1 MEINKKIEELLENYN
16 LVVLKGFKLKEQSCD
31 VKQLINKDQRMNY
44 FFHNI
49 FSGKKKVLYFEEYL
63 LLKDLLKGSSN
74 NKIAILNNNIYINYY
89 PLIANLD
96 SQITKALLGNR
107 QHDEDIDDEEFEIDD
122 LEVRKYTDVYS
133 ELIKLSGKYY
143 CIYNVGLDN
152 YIDGVETIEEEYIDF
167 YTPENLS
174 LKENTNSNID
184 KVVITDEIEYISFLD
199 QLDSQ
204 TPILCVEVAW
214 SPERIKKRLQILNSV
229 YNIQIE
235 IFGGKEDSLP
245 EIKEVHD
252 ILKKYWGYDSFK
264 KLKVY
269 NAEKLEN
276 KITEVNEVSQEQIIK
291 TIIYE
296 SENAYKSQ
304 GRDVFVTAPTG
315 AGKSVIFQIP
325 AIYLTE
331 KYDRV
336 VVVISPLIGLMR
348 DQITNLTQKGYNY
361 ARTLNSDISLT
372 EKNNILEEIRTGA
385 CRILYVSPETLI
397 GNSMLDGIL
406 QNDKKLGLLVVD
418 EAHIVTT
425 WGKQFRPDYWY
436 LGDYITKIRKKYQK
450 QDGNSFII
458 ATFTATATYAGEE
471 NMFEETKSS
480 LNMINPHKYF
490 GFIRRDNISFDI
502 QQVGAKTDRREYE
515 KDKFD
520 LLIKHIKRSL
530 FLGKKCLIYFPTI
543 VLIERFKNH
552 LCLNRY
558 DKYVVTYHGQ
568 LKSIEKKTNEQ
579 LFKSGQVKVMIATKA
594 FGMGIDINDIEVVIH
609 FAPTGNLCDYLQEV
623 GRAGRKPGLEGVAKY
638 DFMKNDFKYI
648 NRFHGLSILKKY
660 QLVEVIKKIYSIYKK
675 ERGGSPKARYVRK
688 RNEMLVDVGVFSHI
702 FENPFFGDEDDIL
715 NKVKTALLVIQKDFE
730 TKKGYSPF
738 TMRPIPLFAKGYF
751 KIDRDTR
758 VKLEQ
763 KFTGGIF
770 EKEKDDIYRVN
781 LKQIWENDYSG
792 VCSFPQFKYY
802 VYSKNEE
809 EIPDTGLLDMIP
821 CLKIEV
827 EFENHWEDKLENI
840 IDIFET
846 VVNDYLLKS
855 EYLYKDKLKLA
866 FTDRKIKSF
875 RAEVIAETL
884 LNNLPIYAKN
894 INQTYQNN
902 MYTAKT
908 DKNGVFRYRFLNGID
923 KYISWL
929 RNGVNDIRRRMSFET
944 GTLYTDNPIKQ
955 REILQLL
962 GIYEAMELLTFK
974 SIGGDGGEIYIYVN
988 ETKTIEHILNNPYF
1002 YKNTLLEK
1010 VDTRHMLNVIMLDYL
1025 YSHKFSSDEIWNII
1039 ENYFLGELPQPVTE
1053 MYTKKLAEKASKNFK
1068 KKRYK

>member
-1 MEINKKIEELLENYN
+1 MEINKKIEELLEDYN
-16 LVVLKGFKLKEQSCD
+16 LVVLKGFELKEQSCNVD
-31 VKQLINKDQRMNY
+31 QLINKDQRMNY

-63 LLKDLLKGSSN
+63 LLKDLLKGTSS
-74 NKIAILNNNIYINYY
+74 NKIAILSNNIYINYY
-89 PLIANLD
+89 PMVAKVDSLIL
-96 SQITKALLGNR
+96 KALLDNK
-107 QHDEDIDDEEFEIDD
+107 QQDEDTDDEEFEVDD
-122 LEVRKYTDVYS
+122 IEVRKYTDVYS
-133 ELIKLSGKYY
+133 EIIELNGKYY
-143 CIYNVGLDN
+143 CIYNVGM
-152 YIDGVETIEEEYIDF
+152 DGYADGIETIEEEYINF
-167 YTPENLS
+167 YSTSSIP
-174 LKENTNSNID
+174 LKENKSPKGEKI
-184 KVVITDEIEYISFLD
+184 VITEEIEYLNFLD
-199 QLDSQ
+199 QLDR
-204 TPILCVEVAW
+204 PISTLCVEVAW
-214 SPERIKKRLQILNSV
+214 NTGKIEERLQILNSLYKV
-229 YNIQIE
+229 KIE

-245 EIKEVHD
+245 EIKEVYD

-264 KLKVY
+264 KIKIY
-269 NAEKLEN
+269 NAEKIEN
-276 KITEVNEVSQEQIIK
+276 KVIEVNDVSQEQIIK

-296 SENAYKSQ
+296 SENAYKNQ

-348 DQITNLTQKGYNY
+348 DQITNLKEKGYNY

-372 EKNNILEEIRTGA
+372 EKKNILEEIRTGK

-450 QDGNSFII
+450 QDGNSFVI
-458 ATFTATATYAGEE
+458 ATFTATATYGGDE

-502 QQVGAKTDRREYE
+502 QQVGAKTVKREYE

-520 LLIKHIKRSL
+520 LLLKHIKTFL
-530 FLGKKCLIYFPTI
+530 FREKKCLIYFPTI
-543 VLIERFKNH
+543 VLIERFKSY
-552 LCLNRY
+552 LCLNKY
-558 DKYVVTYHGQ
+558 DKYVLTYHGK
-568 LKSIEKKTNEQ
+568 LSSVEKKTNEQ
-579 LFKSGQVKVMIATKA
+579 LFKNGQVKIMLATKA
-594 FGMGIDINDIEVVIH
+594 FGMGIDINDIEVVVH

-623 GRAGRKPGLEGVAKY
+623 GRAARKPGLEGVAKY

-675 ERGGSPKARYVRK
+675 ERGGLLKARYVRK

-738 TMRPIPLFAKGYF
+738 TMRPIPVFAKGYF

-758 VKLEQ
+758 IKLEQ
-763 KFTGGIF
+763 KFLGSVV
-770 EKEKDDIYRVN
+770 EKEKSDIYRVN
-781 LKQIWENDYSG
+781 LKKIWESDYSG
-792 VCSFPQFKYY
+792 ACSFPQFKYY
-802 VYSKNEE
+802 VYGKKEE
-809 EIPDTGLLDMIP
+809 EISDKELLDMIP

-827 EFENHWEDKLENI
+827 EFENQWEDKLENI
-840 IDIFET
+840 LDIFET
-846 VVNDYLLKS
+846 VINDYLLKS

-884 LNNLPIYAKN
+884 LNNLPIYSKN

-908 DKNGVFRYRFLNGID
+908 DKNGVSRYRFLNGID
-923 KYISWL
+923 KYTFWL
-929 RNGVNDIRRRMSFET
+929 KNGVNDIRRRMSPET
-944 GTLYTDNPIKQ
+944 GTLYTDNYIKQ
-955 REILQLL
+955 QEILQLL

-974 SIGGDGGEIYIYVN
+974 SIGGDEGEIYIYVN
-988 ETKTIEHILNNPYF
+988 ETKTMEHIVNNPYF

-1010 VDTRHMLNVIMLDYL
+1010 VDQRHILNVIMLDYL

-1039 ENYFLGELPQPVTE
+1039 ENYFLGELPEPVKK
-1053 MYTKKLAEKASKNFK
+1053 MYEKKSAEKDSKNYKRK
-1068 KKRYK
+1068 KI